1 MALTLN
7 VDRILVPVS
16 GQGGWESAIT
26 LACTLVKG
34 PESTIHVVYVIE
46 LERNTSLDAEI
57 ESKITKAEQVLDQ
70 VRDVAAKGN
79 CEVETSILQAREA
92 APAIVEE
99 AVEREATMILMGM
112 RYKKRFGDFTLGEVV
127 PYVLKHAPCP
137 VLIAREPPLQDS
149 SAGK

>member
-1 MALTLN
+1 ME

-26 LACTLVKG
+26 LACTLAKG

-46 LERNTSLDAEI
+46 LERSTPLDAEI
-57 ESKITKAEQVLDQ
+57 ESRIRKAEQVLEEA
-70 VRDVAAKGN
+70 RDMAAKGD

-92 APAIVEE
+92 GPAIVEE
-99 AVEREATMILMGM
+99 AVEREASLILMGM

-127 PYVLKHAPCP
+127 PHVLKYAPCP
-137 VLIAREPPLQDS
+137 VLIAREPPVPGIP
-149 SAGK
+149 A